1 MLGYLD
7 RFEGLKEMPAYLW
20 LSETTEEDFVP
31 QHRIQYFRRLSDGT
45 KVWDRE
51 HRIDLVF
58 GSGLRSG
65 VGEIERDGREGGAED
80 AVMVEGSA
88 ERASEEVES

>member
-7 RFEGLKEMPAYLW
+7 RFEGLKEMPVDLW

-31 QHRIQYFRRLSDGT
+31 QHRIQYFKRVSDGT

-51 HRIDLVF
+51 QRIDLVF
-58 GSGLRSG
+58 GSGLGSG
-65 VGEIERDGREGGAED
+65 SGSIELDEREEKAKSVVD
-80 AVMVEGSA
+80 VKGST
-88 ERASEEVES
+88 ERERFYRT